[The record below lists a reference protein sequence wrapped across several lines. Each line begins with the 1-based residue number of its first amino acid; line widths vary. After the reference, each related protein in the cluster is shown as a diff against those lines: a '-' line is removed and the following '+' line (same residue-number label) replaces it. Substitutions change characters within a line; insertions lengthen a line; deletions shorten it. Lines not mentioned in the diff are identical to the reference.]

1 MPNVRDQEQRRDKNK
16 IEEMKEPQKWGIAQ
30 SVAIGAQWFD
40 SVTDVNEQ
48 LKATDALMY
57 EDKKAYYEKHPR
69 D

>member
-1 MPNVRDQEQRRDKNK
+1 
-16 IEEMKEPQKWGIAQ
+16 MKEPQKWGIAQ